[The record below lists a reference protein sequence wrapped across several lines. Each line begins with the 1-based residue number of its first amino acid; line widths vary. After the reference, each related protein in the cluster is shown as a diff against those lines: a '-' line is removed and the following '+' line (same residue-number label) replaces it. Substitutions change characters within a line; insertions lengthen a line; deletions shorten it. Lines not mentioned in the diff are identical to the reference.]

1 MHGTMSTNTN
11 IGAIP
16 RRGGRW
22 RPTAEVTYR
31 PSMAQ
36 AVTGNRL
43 WELQNRAH
51 AMFNDCYGLA
61 P

>member
-1 MHGTMSTNTN
+1 
-11 IGAIP
+11 
-16 RRGGRW
+16 
-22 RPTAEVTYR
+22 
-31 PSMAQ
+31 MAQ